1 MAHTE
6 FKLRYFGSALG
17 YVWSLIRPLLFF
29 GVLYIFFTKIIDVGG
44 GIPHYGVYLLTGI
57 ILWNY
62 FIEATGNSVTSMVAR
77 EGLLRKIRF
86 PRMVV
91 PLSTSLTA
99 VFNLSMNLIAV
110 LVFTLANGVSPAWSW
125 FWMIPIVLGFIVLA
139 TGMSL
144 LLSALFVRFRDI
156 QPIWDVSSQVLF
168 YASPI
173 MYTAIHYHSFEH
185 LMLLNPIA
193 LMLTQMGYAFI
204 HPGIVPRL
212 TVGRPYRLRQW
223 THDPDRADE
232 IGDGVGGGAT
242 ARGDLADAAVRR
254 VRARLVRV
262 QA

>member
-1 MAHTE
+1 M
-6 FKLRYFGSALG
+6 SAA
-17 YVWSLIRPLLFF
+17 
-29 GVLYIFFTKIIDVGG
+29 

-125 FWMIPIVLGFIVLA
+125 LWMIPIVLGFIVLA
-139 TGMSL
+139 TGMAL

-204 HPGIVPRL
+204 HPRNRPAHR
-212 TVGRPYRLRQW
+212 RWPYRLRQW

-232 IGDGVGGGAT
+232 IGDGVGGRAT
-242 ARGDLADAAVRR
+242 TRGDLADAAVRR